1 MASKKNNFL
10 VQGSILAMAGI
21 LTRVIGII
29 YRVPLTNI
37 LGNGIAAY
45 SIAYDI
51 YSLFLLISSLSLPL
65 AVSKI
70 VAARMARGEVRNA
83 KKALKGSLI
92 IAVSIGTVV
101 SVLVFV
107 FADELAEIWGFPSA
121 AIALKVLAPTL
132 FIMCI
137 LGVLRG
143 FFQGMGTMM
152 PTALSQIF
160 EQIINAIVSVAA
172 AYFLYDMGGKVG
184 MSIEYGAA
192 GGTLGTAMGALT
204 ALLFTMFV
212 YYIYKRNF
220 NRMVLRDR
228 RSYEESYSELFK
240 VLAVTI
246 FPVLLST
253 TIYNISSI
261 IDSAIYGNI
270 MSDVFGFME
279 SDYEGYWGIY
289 SGHYRLL
296 TTAPIAVASAL
307 SSAVVPS
314 LIRSITNGDY
324 RMLKSK
330 MESTIRLTM
339 IIAIPCGIGLTV
351 LAEPILLMLFGRNE
365 IFGDDVLLMR
375 LAVFVVCAYSF
386 STITNSILQGID
398 KMKLPVIHSAVA
410 LLAHIIILPILL
422 LLKMDVFA
430 VAVADII
437 FALMVCI
444 MNIVAI
450 KKHTG
455 YRQECFKTFILPLVS
470 AAIMGVAAWFV
481 YEGLNMLTNAVIISL
496 MIAII
501 LAVITYGVL
510 LMIFKVV
517 NENEILMFPGGSKFA
532 VLLRRV
538 KLLPDSE

>member
-1 MASKKNNFL
+1 MGSKKNNFL

-29 YRVPLTNI
+29 YRIPLTNA
-37 LGNGIAAY
+37 LGNGLAAY

-70 VAARMARGEVRNA
+70 VAARMAKGEVRNA

-92 IAVSIGTVV
+92 IAVSIGAVV
-101 SVLVFV
+101 SMLVFV
-107 FADELAEIWGFPSA
+107 FADKLADIWGFPSA

-132 FIMCI
+132 FVMCI

-152 PTALSQIF
+152 PTAMSQIF
-160 EQIINAIVSVAA
+160 EQIINAVVSVVA
-172 AYFLYDMGGKVG
+172 AYALYDIGGKVG
-184 MSIEYGAA
+184 KSVEYGAA

-204 ALLFTMFV
+204 ALLFMVFV
-212 YYIYKRNF
+212 YCIYKRNF
-220 NRMVLRDR
+220 NRMAVRDR
-228 RSYEESYSELFK
+228 HSYDESYSDLFK

-261 IDSAIYGNI
+261 LDSAIYGNI
-270 MSDVFGFME
+270 MNGVFGFSE
-279 SDYEGYWGIY
+279 SDYEGYWSIY

-314 LIRSITNGDY
+314 LIRSITNRDF
-324 RMLKSK
+324 RMLKAK
-330 MESTIRLTM
+330 MESAIRLTM
-339 IIAIPCGIGLTV
+339 IIAIPCGVGLTV
-351 LAEPILLMLFGRNE
+351 LAEPIIVTLFGTNE
-365 IFGDDVLLMR
+365 LLSDDVLLMR
-375 LAVFVVCAYSF
+375 LAIFVVCAYSF

-398 KMKLPVIHSAVA
+398 KMKLPVIHSATA
-410 LLAHIIILPILL
+410 LAAHIIILPILL

-437 FALMVCI
+437 FAVMVCI
-444 MNIVAI
+444 MNVVAV
-450 KKHTG
+450 KRHTG
-455 YRQECFKTFILPLVS
+455 YRQECTKTFILPFIS
-470 AAIMGVAAWFV
+470 AAIMGGAAWLI
-481 YEGLNMLTNAVIISL
+481 YEGLHALGTGVIIPLAIAIISAVII
-496 MIAII
+496 
-501 LAVITYGVL
+501 YGVL
-510 LMIFKVV
+510 LMVFKVV
-517 NENEILMFPGGSKFA
+517 DENEILMFPGGRKLA
-532 VLLRRV
+532 VLLKKI
-538 KLLPDSE
+538 KLLPDIH